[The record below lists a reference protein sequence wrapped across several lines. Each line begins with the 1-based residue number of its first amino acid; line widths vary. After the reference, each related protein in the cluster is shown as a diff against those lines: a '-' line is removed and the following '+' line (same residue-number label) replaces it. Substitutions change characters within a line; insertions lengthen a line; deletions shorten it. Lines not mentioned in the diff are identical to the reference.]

1 MSTLYR
7 ANGDLLVLARKGQF
21 DIIVHGANCF
31 NKMASGIAGQISR
44 EHPEAAS
51 VDLSTRAGDRSK
63 LGRWSM
69 VKVHGEGSHTFY
81 IVNAYTQ
88 YSYGRG
94 KDIFEYDFFRDFLK
108 SFQTFLRSGAMAAP
122 LDGKF
127 AVGLPY
133 IGCGLAGGNEDTIV
147 KMLESFSLSCHDIA
161 EVTLVRYVR

>member
-108 SFQTFLRSGAMAAP
+108 SFQTFLRSGSMAAP

-127 AVGLPY
+127 AVGFPY
-133 IGCGLAGGNEDTIV
+133 IGCGLAGGDEEKIV
-147 KMLESFSLSCHDIA
+147 NMLESFSESCRDIA
-161 EVTLVRYVR
+161 DVTLVRYVR